1 MNIPQQQSAAL
12 MQERVETA
20 KNQYIDEMKQIKDDN
35 SRLKSELNRMIQ
47 ENKDL
52 QGKCQELEREFNTLN
67 TDKNEEIE
75 KLKADLITANEW
87 KLKFEESEEEL
98 KL

>member
-1 MNIPQQQSAAL
+1 
-12 MQERVETA
+12 
-20 KNQYIDEMKQIKDDN
+20 MKQIKDDN

-75 KLKADLITANEW
+75 KLKEALQGIESKHDR
-87 KLKFEESEEEL
+87 KLKKINIKKIETENKLNVEEKERELFGL
-98 KL
+98 KLE

>member
-1 MNIPQQQSAAL
+1 
-12 MQERVETA
+12 
-20 KNQYIDEMKQIKDDN
+20 MKQIKDDN

-75 KLKADLITANEW
+75 KLKEALQGIESKHDR
-87 KLKFEESEEEL
+87 KLKKINVKKIETENKLNVEEKERELFGL
-98 KL
+98 KLE

>member
-1 MNIPQQQSAAL
+1 MLTQKKDYETNAEKL
-12 MQERVETA
+12 LQERVETA

-52 QGKCQELEREFNTLN
+52 
-67 TDKNEEIE
+67 
-75 KLKADLITANEW
+75 
-87 KLKFEESEEEL
+87 
-98 KL
+98 